1 MQRSTGRN
9 SGIRGHTL
17 AGNLWS
23 AADEHFS
30 ENLRFG
36 LPFGAYGKLF
46 AALRPAAR
54 ENLAAVRGFHAR
66 AETMRF
72 GAPPSIGLKRS
83 FRHLCSKYLV

>member
-1 MQRSTGRN
+1 MQRRTGRN
-9 SGIRGHTL
+9 SEIRGHTL

-23 AADEHFS
+23 ATDVHFS

-54 ENLAAVRGFHAR
+54 DYLAAVGGFHTG

-72 GAPPSIGLKRS
+72 GAPPSIRLKRS
-83 FRHLCSKYLV
+83 FRHFALSF